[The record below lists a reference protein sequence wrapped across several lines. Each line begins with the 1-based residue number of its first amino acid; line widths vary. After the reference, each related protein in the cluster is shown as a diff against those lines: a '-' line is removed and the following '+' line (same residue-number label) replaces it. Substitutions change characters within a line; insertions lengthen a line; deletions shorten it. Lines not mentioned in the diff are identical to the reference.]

1 MLSYDINPEWHPYC
15 IKIERC
21 IDYCKQLDTLDE
33 TLLEQ
38 LKQDKNINNSNLKK
52 IQDKSTEFI
61 QEMQKDVYMVENFFL
76 TQLKKIQKERDAVI
90 ELAKRAINIKL
101 PKSKCFAIKQKMQ
114 ECMRK
119 AVMLQN
125 YTAYNHEQ
133 LTKIAKL
140 HDSTSSYVL
149 NATQWVEDM
158 MLKTEFDDGTQY
170 SEIFESLTASYAELM
185 NIGQK
190 KALQL
195 LKNQETA
202 KTDNKNRVA
211 NISSMLAVASAIFLA
226 NFINLIAYWFD
237 NYPKAK
243 LSKIQE
249 MAVRVHFIIATIMVG
264 FGYVMY
270 FFNKFQLN
278 YIFVLQI
285 PGSVIQYGHRNVIK
299 IGAIQMLVV
308 TASSTLCLINQ
319 LNTTSRTG
327 LPATIPIIFGQ
338 FALKVS
344 QIMKPTYWMLFP
356 TLTLPLFT
364 IVNMVRFRGKRSV
377 FTYAMITLFRMFTPW
392 RQRVEFPHF
401 YFCNLLN
408 SAKDSFKEIIA
419 IIGCNKVPDYI
430 LILFVN
436 IFNLTRGVQSFLR
449 WRDSKQFYNQGWNM
463 IKYLISIVSSMLS
476 LDKVKNSKGSSD
488 ETLYWVFTGVKAV
501 ECVYK
506 LYWDIFEDWGLLY
519 GGSSGKKFRKDKS
532 KWQYGWYVRRPCN
545 MPLLAVVAAHLVDY
559 TARVIWI
566 VPYFEALKKTTDS
579 YWYKCLT
586 TEIEIF
592 RRLVWMLIRMDNQQ
606 STNAEG
612 YATVDK
618 IPDTVQEYEREE
630 AKKKVKSNEET
641 NILNSMSELQ
651 SVFNDTHGKEKVDQ
665 LCYAYKKLQ
674 EILPSKITNFSEV
687 MITARGLVK
696 DRKQP
701 VDFSASTLNAV
712 KELDLDNYT
721 SKKTQNLLSQE
732 KINQIAAFQKSAKI
746 QFKDG
751 KIQLK
756 SIHKE
761 SKISSQDTV
770 QLKSSNIP
778 ILKIRTSSTQ
788 LKSNR
793 FDQSLLDPLL
803 NPKSQQ
809 QQIKAYVLD
818 VLDDVEIGATL
829 K

>member
-1 MLSYDINPEWHPYC
+1 MTDTEINPEWQNRY
-15 IKIERC
+15 I
-21 IDYCKQLDTLDE
+21 QLDPYRKMCKDLEDLD
-33 TLLEQ
+33 EQ
-38 LKQDKNINNSNLKK
+38 LKEFLKQNDSQTINNQKSAIRNQSLK
-52 IQDKSTEFI
+52 FI
-61 QEMQKDVYMVENFFL
+61 ADLGKDVNMVEGFFL
-76 TQLKKIQKERDAVI
+76 TQLEKIQKEQDEVV
-90 ELAKRAINIKL
+90 ELAKRAFNIKL
-101 PKSKCFAIKQKMQ
+101 PQNKCFAIKQKMQ

-119 AVMLQN
+119 TTMLQN
-125 YTAYNHEQ
+125 YATYNQQQ
-133 LTKIAKL
+133 LITISKL
-140 HDSTSSYVL
+140 HDSTSEYTL
-149 NATQWVEDM
+149 NATKWVKDTM
-158 MLKTEFDDGTQY
+158 DLTNFDDNNHY
-170 SEIFESLTASYAELM
+170 DVIFDSLATSYAELM
-185 NIGQK
+185 NIDQK
-190 KALQL
+190 KALQQLKAQKTNDNSNQNRIRVSNTSSFISGFAL
-195 LKNQETA
+195 L
-202 KTDNKNRVA
+202 
-211 NISSMLAVASAIFLA
+211 LL
-226 NFINLIAYWFD
+226 INLISFSAYWFD

-278 YIFVLQI
+278 FIFVLQI

-308 TASSTLCLINQ
+308 TASSTLCIIGKL
-319 LNTTSRTG
+319 SKSM
-327 LPATIPIIFGQ
+327 PATIPIIFGQ

-364 IVNMVRFRGKRSV
+364 IVNIVRFRGKRSV

-476 LDKVKNSKGSSD
+476 LEKVKNSKGSSD

-566 VPYFEALKKTTDS
+566 VPYFEAVKKYTES

-618 IPDTVQEYEREE
+618 IPNSIGEYERDATQKKAQAEKE
-630 AKKKVKSNEET
+630 AS
-641 NILNSMSELQ
+641 ILNSMSELQ
-651 SVFNDTHGKEKVDQ
+651 SVFNDQHGKEKVNQ
-665 LCYAYKKLQ
+665 LCEAYKKLQ
-674 EILPSKITNFSEV
+674 DTLPQKLQDFENV
-687 MITARGLVK
+687 MIIARGLMT

-701 VDFSASTLNAV
+701 IDFSVSTLNAV
-712 KELDLDNYT
+712 KELNLEDYA
-721 SKKTQNLLSQE
+721 SKEINNKHKTKVEAIDEFAQSTKLNLNKFGKLQVKKVKEQPQIISPEPAIVQE
-732 KINQIAAFQKSAKI
+732 
-746 QFKDG
+746 
-751 KIQLK
+751 
-756 SIHKE
+756 
-761 SKISSQDTV
+761 TV
-770 QLKSSNIP
+770 QQDFI
-778 ILKIRTSSTQ
+778 
-788 LKSNR
+788 KSN
-793 FDQSLLDPLL
+793 
-803 NPKSQQ
+803 
-809 QQIKAYVLD
+809 VLG
-818 VLDDVEIGATL
+818 DVEMGTDL
-829 K
+829 KKE

>member
-1 MLSYDINPEWHPYC
+1 MTESEINPEWQNRYIQIDPYKTPC
-15 IKIERC
+15 KDLEAL
-21 IDYCKQLDTLDE
+21 IDEEKELVKESKTSELIQQAQSNIRLKSKQ
-33 TLLEQ
+33 
-38 LKQDKNINNSNLKK
+38 I
-52 IQDKSTEFI
+52 I

-76 TQLKKIQKERDAVI
+76 TQLKKIQKERDEVV
-90 ELAKRAINIKL
+90 ELAKRAFNIKL
-101 PKSKCFAIKQKMQ
+101 PKNKCFAIQQKMQ

-125 YTAYNHEQ
+125 YAVYNQEQ
-133 LTKIAKL
+133 LKKIVLLHGVESKNTYDAK
-140 HDSTSSYVL
+140 
-149 NATQWVEDM
+149 QWLEDM
-158 MLKTEFDDGTQY
+158 MDSTEFDDDNQFQA
-170 SEIFESLTASYAELM
+170 IFDSLAISFAELM
-185 NIGQK
+185 NIGQN

-195 LKNQETA
+195 LKST
-202 KTDNKNRVA
+202 NKGEEINAARNRVS
-211 NISSMLAVASAIFLA
+211 NTSSFLSGFA
-226 NFINLIAYWFD
+226 LLLLINLISFSAYWYD
-237 NYPKAK
+237 NSMGK
-243 LSKIQE
+243 LTKIQE

-319 LNTTSRTG
+319 LNKTSQTG
-327 LPATIPIIFGQ
+327 LPATIPIVFGQ

-419 IIGCNKVPDYI
+419 IIGCNRVPDYI

-476 LDKVKNSKGSSD
+476 LEKVKNSKKTD
-488 ETLYWVFTGVKAV
+488 DPTLYWVFTGVKAV

-519 GGSSGKKFRKDKS
+519 GGSSGKKFRTDKS

-566 VPYFEALKKTTDS
+566 VPYFEDVKKYTDS

-612 YATVDK
+612 YATVRN
-618 IPDTVQEYEREE
+618 IPDLINEQEQDE
-630 AKKKVKSNEET
+630 AKQKAQSEKEASV
-641 NILNSMSELQ
+641 LNSMSELQ
-651 SVFNDTHGKEKVDQ
+651 SIFNDQHGKEKVDQ
-665 LCYAYKKLQ
+665 LCTAYKQLQ
-674 EILPSKITNFSEV
+674 EILPQKLSNFEDV
-687 MITARGLVK
+687 IITARGLISDK
-696 DRKQP
+696 KQP
-701 VDFSASTLNAV
+701 IDFSATTLNAV
-712 KELDLDNYT
+712 TELDLDNYA
-721 SKKTQNLLSQE
+721 SKKAPNQKQREIIDEFAQSTKLNLNKLGKLQVKKVKEQPQIISPEPAIVQE
-732 KINQIAAFQKSAKI
+732 
-746 QFKDG
+746 
-751 KIQLK
+751 
-756 SIHKE
+756 
-761 SKISSQDTV
+761 TV
-770 QLKSSNIP
+770 QQDFI
-778 ILKIRTSSTQ
+778 
-788 LKSNR
+788 KSN
-793 FDQSLLDPLL
+793 
-803 NPKSQQ
+803 
-809 QQIKAYVLD
+809 VLG
-818 VLDDVEIGATL
+818 DVEIGTDL
-829 K
+829 KKE

>member
-1 MLSYDINPEWHPYC
+1 MLGYNINPEWNPYC
-15 IKIERC
+15 IKFERS
-21 IDYCKQLDTLDE
+21 IDQCKQLDELDASYHDMIKKG
-33 TLLEQ
+33 LH
-38 LKQDKNINNSNLKK
+38 NSNSIIKK
-52 IQDKSTEFI
+52 IQDKSRQFI
-61 QEMQKDVYMVENFFL
+61 QEMRTDVNMVENFFL
-76 TQLKKIQKERDAVI
+76 TQLKKIQKERDEVV
-90 ELAKRAINIKL
+90 ELAKRAFNIKL
-101 PKSKCFAIKQKMQ
+101 PKNKCFAIQQKMQ

-119 AVMLQN
+119 AVMLEN
-125 YTAYNHEQ
+125 YAAYNHEQ
-133 LTKIAKL
+133 LRKIAIL
-140 HDSTSSYVL
+140 HDNTSEYTL

-185 NIGQK
+185 NIGLK
-190 KALQL
+190 KALQF

-202 KTDNKNRVA
+202 KTDNKNSVS
-211 NISSMLAVASAIFLA
+211 NISSMLAVTSAIFLA

-249 MAVRVHFIIATIMVG
+249 MAVRVHFVIATIMVG
-264 FGYVMY
+264 FGYVLY

-308 TASSTLCLINQ
+308 TVSSTLCLIGK
-319 LNTTSRTG
+319 LSKSM
-327 LPATIPIIFGQ
+327 PATIPIIFGQ

-506 LYWDIFEDWGLLY
+506 LYWDIFEDWGLLF
-519 GGSSGKKFRKDKS
+519 GGSSGKKFREDKS

-566 VPYFEALKKTTDS
+566 VPYFEAVKKQTES

-618 IPDTVQEYEREE
+618 IPDTIDEYQRDE
-630 AKKKVKSNEET
+630 AKQKVKSNEET

-665 LCYAYKKLQ
+665 LCNAYKKLQ

-696 DRKQP
+696 DRKQH

-712 KELDLDNYT
+712 KELDLDDYT
-721 SKKTQNLLSQE
+721 SKKTQILLNQE

-746 QFKDG
+746 QFKGG

-756 SIHKE
+756 SINKE
-761 SKISSQDTV
+761 QNPQGTIL
-770 QLKSSNIP
+770 LKSSNVSNQKFNINFTK
-778 ILKIRTSSTQ
+778 LRGNREDYSS
-788 LKSNR
+788 
-793 FDQSLLDPLL
+793 FDQLL
-803 NPKSQQ
+803 NNDSQFIKS
-809 QQIKAYVLD
+809 Y
-818 VLDDVEIGATL
+818 VLDDVEIGAATL

>member
-1 MLSYDINPEWHPYC
+1 MTESEINPEWQNRYIQIDPYKAPC
-15 IKIERC
+15 KDLEALIEEEKELVKESKTNESIQLARSN
-21 IDYCKQLDTLDE
+21 IRLKSKQ
-33 TLLEQ
+33 
-38 LKQDKNINNSNLKK
+38 I
-52 IQDKSTEFI
+52 I

-76 TQLKKIQKERDAVI
+76 TQLKKIQIERDEVV
-90 ELAKRAINIKL
+90 ELAKRAFNIKL
-101 PKSKCFAIKQKMQ
+101 PKNKCFAIQQKMQ

-125 YTAYNHEQ
+125 YAVYNQEQ
-133 LTKIAKL
+133 LQKIVLL
-140 HDSTSSYVL
+140 HGVDSKNTYD
-149 NATQWVEDM
+149 AQQWLKDM
-158 MLKTEFDDGTQY
+158 MDKTEFDDDDKFQA
-170 SEIFESLTASYAELM
+170 IFDSLAFSFAELM
-185 NIGQK
+185 NIGSN

-195 LKNQETA
+195 LKST
-202 KTDNKNRVA
+202 NKGEEINSARIR
-211 NISSMLAVASAIFLA
+211 ISNTSSFLSGFA
-226 NFINLIAYWFD
+226 LLLLINLISFSAYWYD
-237 NYPKAK
+237 NSMGK
-243 LSKIQE
+243 LTKIQE

-319 LNTTSRTG
+319 LNTTSKTG

-476 LDKVKNSKGSSD
+476 LEKVKNSKKTD
-488 ETLYWVFTGVKAV
+488 DPTLYWVFTGVKAV

-506 LYWDIFEDWGLLY
+506 LYWDIFEDWGLLF
-519 GGSSGKKFRKDKS
+519 GGSSGKKFRGDKS

-566 VPYFEALKKTTDS
+566 VPYFEAVKKQTES

-612 YATVDK
+612 YATVK
-618 IPDTVQEYEREE
+618 NIPDLIQEKEQDE
-630 AKKKVKSNEET
+630 AKQKAQAEKEASV
-641 NILNSMSELQ
+641 LNSMSELQ
-651 SVFNDTHGKEKVDQ
+651 SIFNDQHGKDKVDQ
-665 LCYAYKKLQ
+665 LCIAYKQLQ
-674 EILPSKITNFSEV
+674 ETLPQKLSNFENV
-687 MITARGLVK
+687 MITARGLISDK
-696 DRKQP
+696 KQP
-701 VDFSASTLNAV
+701 MDFSATTLNAV
-712 KELDLDNYT
+712 TELDLDNYS
-721 SKKTQNLLSQE
+721 SKKAPNSKQKEVIDEFAQSTKLNLNKFGKLQVKKVKEQPQIISPEPAIVQE
-732 KINQIAAFQKSAKI
+732 
-746 QFKDG
+746 
-751 KIQLK
+751 
-756 SIHKE
+756 
-761 SKISSQDTV
+761 TV
-770 QLKSSNIP
+770 QQDFI
-778 ILKIRTSSTQ
+778 
-788 LKSNR
+788 KSN
-793 FDQSLLDPLL
+793 
-803 NPKSQQ
+803 
-809 QQIKAYVLD
+809 VLG
-818 VLDDVEIGATL
+818 DVEMGTDL
-829 K
+829 KKE

>member
-1 MLSYDINPEWHPYC
+1 MLSYNINPEWNPYC
-15 IKIERC
+15 IKFERC
-21 IDYCKQLDTLDE
+21 IDQCKQLDELDASYYE
-33 TLLEQ
+33 KTKYGQNYCNNIIMNIQEKS
-38 LKQDKNINNSNLKK
+38 KQ
-52 IQDKSTEFI
+52 FI
-61 QEMQKDVYMVENFFL
+61 QEMRTDVNMVENFFL
-76 TQLKKIQKERDAVI
+76 TQLKKIQNECNEVV

-101 PKSKCFAIKQKMQ
+101 PKNKCFAIQQKMQ

-125 YTAYNHEQ
+125 YAAYNHEQ
-133 LTKIAKL
+133 LRKIAII
-140 HDSTSSYVL
+140 HDSTSEYTL

-170 SEIFESLTASYAELM
+170 SEIFDNLTASYAELM
-185 NIGQK
+185 DIGQK
-190 KALQL
+190 KAFQL
-195 LKNQETA
+195 LKYQSVHQ
-202 KTDNKNRVA
+202 TDMRKIKVSNT
-211 NISSMLAVASAIFLA
+211 SSILSTTSAIFVVNL
-226 NFINLIAYWFD
+226 INLIVYWFD
-237 NYPKAK
+237 YFPKAK
-243 LSKIQE
+243 LTKIQE

-319 LNTTSRTG
+319 LNKTSQTG
-327 LPATIPIIFGQ
+327 LPATIPIVFGQ

-419 IIGCNKVPDYI
+419 IIGCNRVPDYI

-476 LDKVKNSKGSSD
+476 LEKVKNSKGSSD

-519 GGSSGKKFRKDKS
+519 GGSSGKKFRTDKS

-545 MPLLAVVAAHLVDY
+545 MPLLAVVAAHFVDY

-566 VPYFEALKKTTDS
+566 VPYFKKVQKYTDS

-592 RRLVWMLIRMDNQQ
+592 RHLVWMLIRMDNQQ

-618 IPDTVQEYEREE
+618 IPDTIDEYQRDATKQKAQSEQE
-630 AKKKVKSNEET
+630 AS
-641 NILNSMSELQ
+641 ILNSLSELQ
-651 SVFNDTHGKEKVDQ
+651 SIFNDQHGKDKVDQ
-665 LCYAYKKLQ
+665 LCTAYKQLQ
-674 EILPSKITNFSEV
+674 EILPQKLSNFEDV
-687 MITARGLVK
+687 IIAARGLISDK
-696 DRKQP
+696 KQP
-701 VDFSASTLNAV
+701 IDFSATTLNAV
-712 KELDLDNYT
+712 TELDLDDYS
-721 SKKTQNLLSQE
+721 SKQTQYQKDKIKLIYNESKLGYEKLSQE
-732 KINQIAAFQKSAKI
+732 
-746 QFKDG
+746 
-751 KIQLK
+751 
-756 SIHKE
+756 
-761 SKISSQDTV
+761 TV
-770 QLKSSNIP
+770 QFQSTETKKTKQTKLSKQRSQSSFDELLHSNSQQFI
-778 ILKIRTSSTQ
+778 
-788 LKSNR
+788 KSNM
-793 FDQSLLDPLL
+793 
-803 NPKSQQ
+803 
-809 QQIKAYVLD
+809 
-818 VLDDVEIGATL
+818 LDDMEIGAVL